1 MGNDFLTNR
10 KIFVYKYH
18 LLLIEEENN
27 MLLNPQHKDF
37 YEKVHIKQVQLFS
50 FDNRLSKST

>member
-1 MGNDFLTNR
+1 
-10 KIFVYKYH
+10 
-18 LLLIEEENN
+18 